1 MAVIS
6 SAVKS
11 LDDSDKVNVNCACS
25 PAFNDISL
33 EVILMVGTTVSTV
46 RVTMLETSLLF
57 PAASTNFGEETFI
70 SAVPVKLSSG
80 VNVA

>member
-33 EVILMVGTTVSTV
+33 EVILMVGTTVSTFISNELKV
-46 RVTMLETSLLF
+46 FALS
-57 PAASTNFGEETFI
+57 AAS
-70 SAVPVKLSSG
+70 VKLDESTLINPLAVLFSSG
-80 VNVA
+80 VNVAV